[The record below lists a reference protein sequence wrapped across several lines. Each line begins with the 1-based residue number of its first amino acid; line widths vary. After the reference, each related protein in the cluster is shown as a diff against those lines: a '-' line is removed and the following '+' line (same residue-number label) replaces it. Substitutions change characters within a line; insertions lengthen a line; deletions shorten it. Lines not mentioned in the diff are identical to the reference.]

1 MQSIVEATK
10 GEGEVY
16 KAGLQS
22 PSQTQRRCIIYN
34 CENIPLHVEWDP
46 VVDS

>member
-22 PSQTQRRCIIYN
+22 PSQTRTTMHY
-34 CENIPLHVEWDP
+34 L
-46 VVDS
+46 